1 MKEPFYF
8 WATRAGVAKSM
19 GIAMT
24 AGMLLGHSVPGI
36 AQQDQEAPETE
47 ASVEE
52 REKSREQLEDELSV
66 TRTDLETRKEEMQK
80 MRERIEYLEGELA
93 DTLEEKAA
101 AVSANESQEDTDG
114 EAANNGEDQDLAVQ
128 VEALEEELAQV
139 KQQRDAIRQEREEE
153 IAALRERLP
162 TEEEGSVDLE
172 GAKDTA
178 RESAQ
183 ALADAHGRDNPEEI
197 AQYSE
202 QLYHDQRLVS
212 LMQDDTTLYRVKEG
226 ESLANI
232 AMRYY
237 GDANRW
243 PEIHE
248 ANSHVI
254 EDPDRLWPQMTLLLP
269 M

>member
-1 MKEPFYF
+1 MKVPFYL

-19 GIAMT
+19 GIAMI
-24 AGMLLGHSVPGI
+24 AGMLLGHSVPGL
-36 AQQDQEAPETE
+36 AQQDQDAPKTE

-52 REKSREQLEDELSV
+52 IEKSREQLEDELSV
-66 TRTDLETRKEEMQK
+66 TRSELENHKEEMQK

-93 DTLEEKAA
+93 ETLEEKAA
-101 AVSANESQEDTDG
+101 AATANDSQE
-114 EAANNGEDQDLAVQ
+114 E
-128 VEALEEELAQV
+128 
-139 KQQRDAIRQEREEE
+139 
-153 IAALRERLP
+153 
-162 TEEEGSVDLE
+162 TEEEGSVNLE
-172 GAKDTA
+172 SAKDTA
-178 RESAQ
+178 GETAQ
-183 ALADAHGRDNPEEI
+183 ALADAYRRDNPEEI
-197 AQYSE
+197 EQYSE

-212 LMQDDTTLYRVKEG
+212 LMQDDTTLYRVKQG

-254 EDPDRLWPQMTLLLP
+254 ENPDRLWPRMTLLLP